1 MQNVKEKFNN
11 LISIAREK
19 SEKYVYSF
27 FLPLLTAL
35 ITLLFWIANLQLVG
49 LAIVIILGCFVLIV
63 FDDFLPVIPFMF
75 MIPMCFRNPT
85 ALVGATLI
93 IAIVLFALLVLAII
107 FHLIRYSI
115 KISFNAYFY
124 MLLGIVGIFVFG
136 GFFTGDI
143 KNYFKAI
150 DLFVIA
156 AIMPIAIHV
165 FFYNKIKL
173 NDKIDCRKYF
183 CLCFIIATSLAC
195 MQLCY
200 TFFYIKVIGPWPY
213 GEMPGGFCWANS
225 NHIASLVLIA
235 VPLCCYMMTSATKLW
250 GWFIELGF
258 LYLSIMLSGS
268 DASLAALLF
277 FTPFLMYALY
287 KNVYRSNR
295 KALLNFYFA
304 LIAFGTLFVSYLCLF
319 RFDNFFAYIV
329 ESSSSNGRNYPYS
342 VALENF
348 KKSPIFGVGFG
359 NGRASLD
366 AIVHIHDTNGFFHST
381 FMHVLAC
388 AGILGVLVY
397 VAYYLVRIK
406 CITKG
411 NTLFGYF
418 SLLSFFLF
426 GIYALVE
433 NSEFNIVLMFMA
445 TLITVVNLT
454 NEKGSDDKP
463 LPLYVKVPKFCS
475 L

>member
-1 MQNVKEKFNN
+1 MQYVQQKFDN
-11 LISIAREK
+11 LISIVREK
-19 SEKYVYSF
+19 TEKYVYSY

-35 ITLLFWIANLQLVG
+35 ITLLFWIADLQLVG
-49 LAIVIILGCFVLIV
+49 LAIVIALGSFVLIF
-63 FDDFLPVIPFMF
+63 FDDFLPVVSFLF

-85 ALVGATLI
+85 ELAGTTLI
-93 IAIVLFALLVLAII
+93 IAIVLFSLLVLAII
-107 FHLIRYSI
+107 FHLIKYSI
-115 KISFNAYFY
+115 KFSFNSYFY
-124 MLLGIVGIFVFG
+124 MLLGIVGVFVFG
-136 GFFTGDI
+136 GVFTGDI

-150 DLFVIA
+150 DLF
-156 AIMPIAIHV
+156 AISAVMPIAIHL

-173 NDKIDCRKYF
+173 NDKINYRKYF
-183 CLCFIIATSLAC
+183 CICFIIATSLAC

-200 TFFYIKVIGPWPY
+200 TFFYINVIGPWPY
-213 GEMPGGFCWANS
+213 GLMPGGFCWANS
-225 NHIASLVLIA
+225 NHVASLVLIA

-268 DASLAALLF
+268 DAGLASLLV

-287 KNVYRSNR
+287 KNVYRRSR
-295 KALLNFYFA
+295 KTLLNFYLV
-304 LIAFGTLFVSYLCLF
+304 LIAGGVLVLAYLFLF
-319 RFDNFFAYIV
+319 RFDNFFAYILD
-329 ESSSSNGRNYPYS
+329 SSSSNGREYPYG

-348 KKSPIFGVGFG
+348 KKNPIFGVGFG

-366 AIVHIHDTNGFFHST
+366 AIIHIHDTNGFFHST
-381 FMHVLAC
+381 VMHVLAC
-388 AGILGVLVY
+388 AGILGILVY
-397 VAYYLVRIK
+397 VLYYAVRIK
-406 CITKG
+406 CLTKG
-411 NTLFGYF
+411 NSLLGYF

-426 GIYALVE
+426 AIYGLVE
-433 NSEFNIVLMFMA
+433 NNEFNIVLMFMA
-445 TLITVVNLT
+445 TVITFVNLT